1 MTSHRWL
8 VPLAVVLGLACAE
21 TSPVQNPGQRLPQPV
36 LDDEDLLSMVPAEAD
51 LVLFANLAKLRA
63 SPWTRETFEKVAG
76 AQGNKATVDQMAGMD
91 RIVLA
96 KLPSL
101 RDGASVLI
109 AQGKLDRERIK
120 AGFIDGDD
128 RVRDTIYRGA
138 DVHERGE
145 EALAFV
151 GRRTVMSGM
160 TVAVRAA
167 IDCNFGIARAIE
179 TVSWYH
185 ELRARLAKS
194 RGTAEPTV
202 ALYVHLQPA
211 TREVLMAEMGE
222 GGTLEDFAGRI
233 DLDRD
238 LDLTAVGTVRSEQ
251 QASDMAARLTERL
264 RELRTRP
271 IVNAFGLGDVVDGV
285 RLNATGNNVEGKLH
299 VAERERGAIAE
310 RMKVV
315 ADTIANLRKQREQ
328 SQEKDKP

>member
-1 MTSHRWL
+1 MTGHRW
-8 VPLAVVLGLACAE
+8 PLLFAFLLGLACAE
-21 TSPVQNPGQRLPQPV
+21 TSPMQDPGPRLPQPV

-51 LVLFANLAKLRA
+51 LLLFANLAQLRA
-63 SPWTRETFEKVAG
+63 SPWTRETFDKVASTP
-76 AQGNKATVDQMAGMD
+76 GNKPTLDQMAGMD

-96 KLPSL
+96 KLPAL

-109 AQGKLDRERIK
+109 AQGKIDRERVK
-120 AGFIDGDD
+120 AGFVDGDD
-128 RVRDTIYRGA
+128 RARDTTYRGA
-138 DVHERGE
+138 DVYERGE

-151 GRRTVMSGM
+151 GRHTVLSGM

-185 ELRARLAKS
+185 ELRARLSKL
-194 RGTAEPTV
+194 RGAALPTV

-251 QASDMAARLTERL
+251 QATDMAARLAERL

-271 IVNAFGLGDVVDGV
+271 IVNAFGLGAVVDGV
-285 RLNATGNNVEGKLH
+285 RLSATGSSVKGTLH
-299 VAERERGAIAE
+299 VAERERAVIAE